1 VTDQRT
7 WLIFAENMIDV
18 GYRLLRATDAPVEGE
33 WAANTRSVAQALF
46 ARTLSNAR
54 GALSLIRTG
63 CIVETRVLTRCCL
76 ENYFW
81 ITALFKDRE
90 TFLED
95 MLRGEMH
102 HGRVRGNFVRDA
114 GFDLDSEVGR
124 RYLTEIQ
131 RMNTDWESS
140 PLPFRAVAAR
150 GPVNRAYALYGN
162 LSSDAAHPSF
172 SSLKRY
178 IRPYE
183 GKFVFDPDA
192 ITDESEEI
200 ATLEQLCCFTLGTCA
215 NLLAIAGNTS
225 PWATGQLQALVAEF
239 EQLVSK

>member
-63 CIVETRVLTRCCL
+63 CIVETRVLT
-76 ENYFW
+76 
-81 ITALFKDRE
+81 
-90 TFLED
+90 
-95 MLRGEMH
+95 
-102 HGRVRGNFVRDA
+102 
-114 GFDLDSEVGR
+114 
-124 RYLTEIQ
+124 
-131 RMNTDWESS
+131 S